1 MLDERA
7 LRKAEDMGLQVGCTA
22 ACEIFC
28 FSPLDRFAWS
38 RINLPKELGR
48 APHLDYEHGG
58 SLQRHV
64 ELHRNKVREQDLNFG
79 HQSKCHD
86 LPYDL
91 TLVIVKLGT
100 DFAQEV

>member
-1 MLDERA
+1 MDLFYDGSWRGVWNVKLFQILDIFA
-7 LRKAEDMGLQVGCTA
+7 AAMKDKKDIKQCSKGLFT
-22 ACEIFC
+22 
-28 FSPLDRFAWS
+28 WS

-86 LPYDL
+86 LPAQHEM
-91 TLVIVKLGT
+91 LG
-100 DFAQEV
+100 